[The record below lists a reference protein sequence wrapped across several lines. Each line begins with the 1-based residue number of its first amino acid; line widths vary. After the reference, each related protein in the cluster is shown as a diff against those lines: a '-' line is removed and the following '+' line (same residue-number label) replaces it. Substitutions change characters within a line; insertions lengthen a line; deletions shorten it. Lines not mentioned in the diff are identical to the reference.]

1 MPQAGEADG
10 KAPMSVSALISAAH
24 HFRHQALNLA
34 N

>member
-1 MPQAGEADG
+1 VI
-10 KAPMSVSALISAAH
+10 APMSVSALISAAY